1 MTVEP
6 RENQDNMEIPMEDVD
21 LTQAET
27 ENKIVKDDKKMKYL
41 VADTAAFIKNVQMH
55 NYAQNIV
62 SIHDVVAEIRD
73 KETRQR
79 LLAYPIE
86 IQYKEPDSAS
96 LKKGIITY

>member
-6 RENQDNMEIPMEDVD
+6 RENQDNMENPIENVN
-21 LTQAET
+21 LTEAET
-27 ENKIVKDDKKMKYL
+27 EKKLVNDHKKMKYL

-55 NYAQNIV
+55 NYAHNIV

-86 IQYKEPDSAS
+86 IQYKEPDSTS
-96 LKKGIITY
+96 LKKGIIG

>member
-21 LTQAET
+21 LNQAET
-27 ENKIVKDDKKMKYL
+27 ENKIVKDDKRMKYL
-41 VADTAAFIKNVQMH
+41 VADTAAFIKNVQMQ

-96 LKKGIITY
+96 LKKGIIIY

>member
-6 RENQDNMEIPMEDVD
+6 RENQDNMEIPMENVN
-21 LTQAET
+21 LPQAET
-27 ENKIVKDDKKMKYL
+27 ENKPVKDDKKMKYL

-73 KETRQR
+73 KETLEGEEVPEGENNTSDENR
-79 LLAYPIE
+79 I
-86 IQYKEPDSAS
+86 
-96 LKKGIITY
+96 

>member
-6 RENQDNMEIPMEDVD
+6 RENQDNMEIPMENVN
-21 LTQAET
+21 LTPAET
-27 ENKIVKDDKKMKYL
+27 ENKPVKDDKKMKYL

-96 LKKGIITY
+96 LKKGIIRY